1 MTKLILLL
9 AIVLAVWL
17 SWKQLTRGGPPDRAT
32 LIRYGMIGGGILLVV
47 LMLTGRAHALF
58 GAIGAALA
66 MGVRV
71 LPQLLRY
78 APMLQRLF
86 GVYSGASGGG
96 SGQSTV
102 TSRSFK
108 MTLDHTSGRM
118 DGTVSQGELA
128 GRSLS
133 SLSADELQALWN
145 ACQGD
150 ADDLRLLHAYVQRE
164 RAAEWQGPGAEA
176 PPPATDSN
184 MTEKEALAILGL
196 EDGATEDEVVA
207 AHRRLIA
214 RMHPDK
220 GGSDYLASRINLA
233 KSTLKK
239 G

>member
-32 LIRYGMIGGGILLVV
+32 LIRYGMIGGGVLLVV

-78 APMLQRLF
+78 APMLQKLF
-86 GVYSGASGGG
+86 GGALGASGGG
-96 SGQSTV
+96 QGQSAV
-102 TSRSFK
+102 SSRSLH
-108 MTLDHTSGRM
+108 MTLDHDSGRM
-118 DGTVSQGELA
+118 DGTVSQGALA

-133 SLSADELQALWN
+133 SLSVAELQQLWS
-145 ACQGD
+145 ACEGD
-150 ADDLRLLHAYVQRE
+150 VEDMRLLQAYVQRE
-164 RAAEWQGPGAEA
+164 RASEWQAPGVDA
-176 PPPATDSN
+176 PPATGGL

-196 EDGATEDEVVA
+196 DAGADQEAVTA
-207 AHRRLIA
+207 AHRRLISK
-214 RMHPDK
+214 MHPDK

-233 KSTLKK
+233 KETLKQ